1 MAGSP
6 KPTPRARNG
15 RARAPNAIG
24 YISKFPDDAKHPDL
38 ESDAQRDAVV
48 AECGRR
54 GWKLSAMFEDV
65 QTGRRGTSTH
75 PALQKALA
83 ALRNHEATT
92 LIVAK
97 LDRLSLPL
105 LDFASL
111 IEEATREGWT
121 LRIIDPGVD
130 TSSPSGEMIASII
143 STFAQL
149 ERRLMGQRTKEALA
163 STRSRG
169 VRLGRPRVVDPAIRT
184 RIIAERSAGRSLRA
198 IASDL
203 TLEGIPT
210 ARGGAQWYA
219 SSVRQIAKSV

>member
-1 MAGSP
+1 MSRGRSAAGSRGP
-6 KPTPRARNG
+6 NRAR
-15 RARAPNAIG
+15 NAIG
-24 YISKFPDDAKHPDL
+24 YISTFPYDAKDPDL
-38 ESDAQRDAVV
+38 ESDAQRDVIV

-65 QTGRRGTSTH
+65 QVGANAQ
-75 PALQKALA
+75 PALEKALA
-83 ALRNHEATT
+83 ALGNHESPA

-111 IEEATREGWT
+111 LEEATREGWT
-121 LRIIDPGVD
+121 LCTVELGVD
-130 TSSPSGEMIASII
+130 TSSPSGEMIARII

-149 ERRLMGQRTKEALA
+149 ERRLMGQRTREALA
-163 STRSRG
+163 LTRSNG
-169 VRLGRPRVVDPAIRT
+169 VKLGRPRVVEPVIRT

-210 ARGGAQWYA
+210 ARGGSQWYA
-219 SSVRQIAKSV
+219 SSVRQIAESA